1 MNLRVIA
8 QTGSTRYSPPASR
21 TSIPLWPFLGLAAAT
36 DTPVRSAVALAHEVP
51 PRSATAKVESA
62 LTELGQ
68 TLPQKESAVNEN
80 DIEDRLNLN
89 SGTSWSDMDTSLTSP
104 TARD

>member
-1 MNLRVIA
+1 M
-8 QTGSTRYSPPASR
+8 
-21 TSIPLWPFLGLAAAT
+21 
-36 DTPVRSAVALAHEVP
+36 RSAVALALEVP

-80 DIEDRLNLN
+80 DIEDRPDLNTAN
-89 SGTSWSDMDTSLTSP
+89 KWSESDLFAFGKHRQTEHP
-104 TARD
+104 IE